1 MGSRQSFSREFKD
14 SIVSKILSRG
24 ERTIEEICEREGV
37 GKSTAANWLRDR
49 ANVANM
55 AKQKAAKKWTPEAK
69 LKAIFDTQSMNEEE
83 LGVYL
88 RREGLHSNQLKEWRE
103 EVITG
108 LAPVANKSASKKDE
122 RDEKIKSLER
132 ELRRKDKALAE
143 ASALLILQKKIDL
156 IWGNKDEDEK

>member
-1 MGSRQSFSREFKD
+1 MT
-14 SIVSKILSRG
+14 RG
-24 ERTIEEICEREGV
+24 DRTIEEICEREGV

-49 ANVANM
+49 ANVAGM
-55 AKQKAAKKWTPEAK
+55 AKHKTAKKWTPEAK
-69 LKAIFDTQSMNEEE
+69 LKAIIETQSMSEEE

-88 RREGLHSNQLKEWRE
+88 RREGLHSNELKVWRD
-103 EVITG
+103 EVIKG
-108 LAPVANKSASKKDE
+108 LAPVARKSASKKDE

-156 IWGNKDEDEK
+156 IWGSKGEDEK